1 MIVIK
6 ENEII
11 SESWY
16 ILLAAIKS
24 KGVITITFYE
34 QLNIFHNWVAPTSTT
49 SHFLIIIHLQLK
61 VFSS

>member
-11 SESWY
+11 SEFWY

-24 KGVITITFYE
+24 KGVITITF
-34 QLNIFHNWVAPTSTT
+34 LRAIKHIS
-49 SHFLIIIHLQLK
+49 
-61 VFSS
+61 